1 MNSNPLIPVAIGELF
16 DKFTI
21 LEIKKYKISDKS
33 KLKHVN
39 NEILYLKK
47 YIEEYNLDKTIYDE
61 LKNVNLE
68 LWDIEDKLR
77 VKESKGEFDD
87 EFIQLARSVYFTNDK
102 RFECKKKINNI
113 FNSNIYEVK
122 SYADYKK
129 IIPHQNNKINYF

>member
-16 DKFTI
+16 DKFSI
-21 LEIKKYKISDKS
+21 LEIKKDKISDKS
-33 KLKHVN
+33 KLKHVD

-47 YIEEYNLDKTIYDE
+47 YIEEYNLDKTIYNE

-102 RFECKKKINNI
+102 RFECKKKINSI

-122 SYADYKK
+122 SYADYKIK
-129 IIPHQNNKINYF
+129 F